1 MTNKDN
7 YEKLFS
13 RLTKILER
21 LYNGEELQSS
31 ELARDYD
38 VSVRT
43 IQRDFIERLALSFP
57 IEKNGIKWKMIDG
70 HKLARTKIQREV
82 IILDI
87 MENMTKSLGTEIF
100 TKGKNLLS
108 KLKNDEESAFYTKLL
123 FEDMSKNIT
132 DFEKLETAIKKQ
144 YIISFIHDNKQKQ
157 LKPYKILNL
166 DGYWY
171 LCGVNIKTNKLTNIK
186 INKISL
192 LSITKNQFEKI
203 KDIDDKIKCA
213 INGNFKPS
221 RKLQKVELVIEDNP
235 NYVLK
240 KIPISPTLKVID
252 RSDREGWIHISLQV
266 TDLAEI
272 TPFIKKNIPKVFVL
286 SPIKLR
292 DIILK
297 DINSYTKKINLYT
310 I

>member
-1 MTNKDN
+1 MANKDN

-21 LYNGEELQSS
+21 LYNGEVLQSS
-31 ELARDYD
+31 ELAKDYD

-43 IQRDFIERLALSFP
+43 IQRDFIERLEPSFP
-57 IEKNGIKWKMIDG
+57 IERNGIKWKMIDG
-70 HKLARTKIQREV
+70 HKLARTKIQRE
-82 IILDI
+82 IIVLDI

-100 TKGKNLLS
+100 TKSKNLLS

-144 YIISFIHDNKQKQ
+144 KVINFIHDNKKKFM
-157 LKPYKILNL
+157 KPYKILNL

-171 LCGVNIKTNKLTNIK
+171 ICGVNTKTNRLTNIR
-186 INKISL
+186 ISKTSL
-192 LSITKNQFEKI
+192 ISVTDEYFVKLS
-203 KDIDDKIKCA
+203 DIDDKVKTA
-213 INGNFKPS
+213 ITGNFKPY
-221 RKLQKVELVIEDNP
+221 RKLQNVELLIEDEP
-235 NYVLK
+235 NHILK
-240 KIPISPTLKVID
+240 KIPISSTLKVID
-252 RSDREGWIHISLQV
+252 RSDIEGWIHISLQV

-272 TPFIKKNIPKVFVL
+272 TPFIKKNMPKVFVL
-286 SPIKLR
+286 SPQKLR
-292 DIILK
+292 ERILN
-297 DINSYTKKINLYT
+297 DVNEYIKKSDLYT